1 MVYNGAE
8 YIPDE
13 RGIRMKTIMVEPAQ
27 EIELIDPVENKK
39 YHGFCNMRS
48 LLEFQKV
55 MNKVEIKLD
64 SLEDTNILPCC
75 VYAIFMPESGISYEE
90 AVLLSDRMGMMSGRE
105 VVETFMESLYTMMDE
120 RQKELAKKVMAR
132 YVTMK
137 QMKR

>member
-48 LLEFQKV
+48 LLERG
-55 MNKVEIKLD
+55 
-64 SLEDTNILPCC
+64 LPQ
-75 VYAIFMPESGISYEE
+75 SHW
-90 AVLLSDRMGMMSGRE
+90 L
-105 VVETFMESLYTMMDE
+105 
-120 RQKELAKKVMAR
+120 
-132 YVTMK
+132 
-137 QMKR
+137 